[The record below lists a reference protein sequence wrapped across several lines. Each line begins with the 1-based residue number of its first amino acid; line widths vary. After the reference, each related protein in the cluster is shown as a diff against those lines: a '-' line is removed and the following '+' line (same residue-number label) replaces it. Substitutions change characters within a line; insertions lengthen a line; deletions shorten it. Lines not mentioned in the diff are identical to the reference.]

1 MVNGSRVVVTGTGAI
16 TSLGHTTR
24 ETWEAVKAGR
34 SGVRRVQAFDPSG
47 MPSQVA
53 SEVVDFKPESRLD
66 RKEAR
71 RMSRF
76 VQFAM
81 VATREALE
89 GSGLQITEANRD
101 QVGVIVGSAIG
112 GLEEI
117 EEAHTILKERG
128 PSRISPFTVPMMIAD
143 MGAGMISIALGARGP
158 NFCTVSACSSGA
170 HAIGEAFETIRR
182 GDATLESARKRGAPI
197 LAEIVGYG
205 ATADASHITAP
216 DPVGAGAA
224 QAMKRTLVKAR
235 VAPEDVSY
243 INAHGTATQLG
254 DVAETLAFKD
264 IFGEAAYRI
273 PISSTKSMLG
283 HLLGAAGSVE
293 AVISVK
299 AVEEGVAP
307 PTINLE
313 HPDPQ
318 CDLDYIP
325 EGARELDIK
334 LALSNSFGFGGH
346 NASLLFKQFRG

>member
-1 MVNGSRVVVTGTGAI
+1 
-16 TSLGHTTR
+16 
-24 ETWEAVKAGR
+24 
-34 SGVRRVQAFDPSG
+34 VRRVQAFDPSG

-53 SEVVDFKPESRLD
+53 SEVVDFRPEARLD

-112 GLEEI
+112 GLEQI

-158 NFCTVSACSSGA
+158 NYCTVSACSSGA

-182 GDATLESARKRGAPI
+182 GDATAMIAGGSEACVTPLALAAFCASRAVSTRQVEPI
-197 LAEIVGYG
+197 LASRPFDLERDGFAMG
-205 ATADASHITAP
+205 D
-216 DPVGAGAA
+216 GAGIGIRGA
-224 QAMKRTLVKAR
+224 
-235 VAPEDVSY
+235 
-243 INAHGTATQLG
+243 
-254 DVAETLAFKD
+254 
-264 IFGEAAYRI
+264 
-273 PISSTKSMLG
+273 KSMLG
-283 HLLGAAGSVE
+283 RWLGAGGAVE
-293 AVISVK
+293 AVSSGK

-346 NASLLFKQFRG
+346 SASLLFKQ